1 MLQTSGSRC
10 GWLFV
15 RSRPLQVLASGSSR
29 NIFMPQALTRPKA
42 VKIFDRWVE
51 FKLWILSTNSQ
62 HNTMLRPSLAPRIG
76 RALFKQPS
84 FFAYRRSIH
93 SVPPLDQNFSKEGV
107 PGLLSVDGFN
117 IAWTQYQEMMVQ
129 GLNRLL
135 VGMQILSSSSS
146 MKTIFTNHQSAPG
159 DASLDT
165 KNILEKYARDP
176 NQAPTFNYASMAHNN
191 HFFFKTLS
199 RDGVRREIPSQLKEK
214 LTESFS
220 SIDTLKRE
228 FVNTACAMFG
238 PGFVWL
244 VVDRPG
250 NYSLVSTYLAG
261 SPYPKA
267 HFRRQNVDM
276 NTEDKSIPE
285 AVRNANRLQ
294 PVNGVG
300 AHGPQ
305 SGNKLQLP
313 PGAADITPVLC
324 LNTWEHVYLRDYG
337 VANKRLYV
345 EKWWDVIDWEV
356 VAGIAG
362 VQNAAPRGNGKFKQ

>member
-1 MLQTSGSRC
+1 
-10 GWLFV
+10 
-15 RSRPLQVLASGSSR
+15 
-29 NIFMPQALTRPKA
+29 
-42 VKIFDRWVE
+42 
-51 FKLWILSTNSQ
+51 
-62 HNTMLRPSLAPRIG
+62 MLRPSLAPRIG

-84 FFAYRRSIH
+84 SFVCRRSIH
-93 SVPPLDQNFSKEGV
+93 NVPPLDQNFSSEGV

-117 IAWTQYQEMMVQ
+117 IAWTQYQEMMIQ

-135 VGMQILSSSSS
+135 VCMEMLHSSAA
-146 MKTIFTNHQSAPG
+146 TTFTDHQLATDSN
-159 DASLDT
+159 LDV

-199 RDGVRREIPSQLKEK
+199 RDGVRRPIPAALQGELVK
-214 LTESFS
+214 SFS
-220 SIDTLKRE
+220 SIETLKRE

-238 PGFVWL
+238 PGFVWM
-244 VVDRPG
+244 VVDTAG
-250 NYSLVSTYLAG
+250 KYSIVSTYLAG

-267 HFRRQNVDM
+267 HFRRQTVDM

-285 AVRNANRLQ
+285 AVRNANRLT
-294 PVNGVG
+294 PVNGAG
-300 AHGPQ
+300 AHGPH

-313 PGAADITPVLC
+313 PGAANITPVLC

-337 VANKRLYV
+337 VANKKLYA

-356 VAGIAG
+356 VSGIAG
-362 VQNAAPRGNGKFKQ
+362 ANHIRSQRLFN